1 MKVSPQFQHHWY
13 PSLPNASPAL
23 DTSSALAKAE
33 KGLGD
38 LPDSVQAPQPSP
50 LSPRKSVGNEAS
62 QKSQAKRLSANIA
75 ESFKIFKT
83 ELESTFTEA
92 VEKKGKKVAF
102 LRVEIEDSK
111 MLQCKT
117 KELLRMKQK
126 TVASMEFVIRGLRE
140 LQYGPHKL
148 SEKEQQISALNCE
161 IEGLQKS
168 LESRGEQIK
177 FKEQELSTLNV
188 EIERL
193 SKSYSS
199 AMDLENAK
207 DQNFARL
214 KVEIEKVKTSQ
225 KAAENLLTVK
235 EHQIVA
241 LQTQVD
247 ARTES
252 LQTAEKMVDLKGK
265 EILGLRAAMAFK
277 AETDELKFTRAK
289 RDLDLLDTSL
299 KRIKA
304 LELEIERLK
313 KPLRKKDN
321 VVRDDLEVSTLKLE
335 IERLRKFQKEKYVV
349 GGDIAKAERFEKNKT
364 EHQGNLK
371 DDKFKPA
378 ITNNSKKQAMSKT
391 PKTGDP
397 RKNDLIG
404 PLIYFTNDELGIP
417 TYEMDFE
424 GGSYMPNE
432 QKDVEN
438 DGPEP
443 EIQAFT
449 ATGTGIQIHI
459 TKKISWR
466 AVILLLLALLCASLR
481 KFVLYW
487 KS

>member
-1 MKVSPQFQHHWY
+1 M
-13 PSLPNASPAL
+13 
-23 DTSSALAKAE
+23 
-33 KGLGD
+33 
-38 LPDSVQAPQPSP
+38 PDSVQAPQPSP

-62 QKSQAKRLSANIA
+62 QKSQAERLSANIA
-75 ESFKIFKT
+75 ESFKILKP

-111 MLQCKT
+111 NLQCKT
-117 KELLRMKQK
+117 NELLKMKQK

-140 LQYGPHKL
+140 LQYGPQKL

-193 SKSYSS
+193 NKSYSS
-199 AMDLENAK
+199 DMELEKAK

-214 KVEIEKVKTSQ
+214 KVEIEKVKSSQ
-225 KAAENLLTVK
+225 TAAENLLAVK
-235 EHQIVA
+235 EHQIAA

-247 ARTES
+247 ACNES
-252 LQTAEKMVDLKGK
+252 LQTAEKMVDLKSK

-277 AETDELKFTRAK
+277 AETDELKYARAK
-289 RDLDLLDTSL
+289 RDIDLLDKSL

-313 KPLRKKDN
+313 KFLRKKDKI
-321 VVRDDLEVSTLKLE
+321 VRDDQEVSTLKLE
-335 IERLRKFQKEKYVV
+335 TERLTKLSKEKYVLV
-349 GGDIAKAERFEKNKT
+349 DDIDWKVKAERSEKTKT
-364 EHQGNLK
+364 EHQNNLK
-371 DDKFKPA
+371 DDKFKA
-378 ITNNSKKQAMSKT
+378 TITNNSKKQAMSKT
-391 PKTGDP
+391 PKPGDP
-397 RKNDLIG
+397 RKNDMMG

-424 GGSYMPNE
+424 GGVYMPNE
-432 QKDVEN
+432 HKDVED

-443 EIQAFT
+443 AIQAFT

-466 AVILLLLALLCASLR
+466 AVILLLMALLCLSLR
-481 KFVLYW
+481 KFFLYW